1 MKQVL
6 QVRLGQHLT
15 MTPQMQ
21 QAIRLLQMSAVELKA
36 EIQTAL
42 ESNLML
48 EAVEDDEPADED
60 APDAATDEPVADAVA
75 DPADAPAVA
84 EWDEPE
90 LIWSTE
96 PAGSADAPDWQPAA
110 PEGLHEYLR
119 WQVELTPFT
128 HNDAQIALTIVDYIG
143 DDGYLHA
150 DLGEIISALPDGAAP
165 GVDEVE
171 AVLHRIQHFDPI
183 GVGARSLAECLSVQ
197 LAQKHPDTPG
207 LALARRIVTGHL
219 AELADGNR
227 RRLATALGVDEDE
240 FEQAAAL
247 VRSLK
252 PRPAV
257 QVEAPDAEY
266 VIPDVIVT
274 RRDDRWSVELNPEL
288 LPRLRINPYYA
299 ELARNGANDSDRA
312 CMRNH
317 MQDARWLIKSLQSR
331 AHTLLQVASFIV
343 EHQRDYLERGDVAM
357 RPLVLREVAEA
368 LEMHESTISRVT
380 ANKYLHTPR
389 GVVEFRHF
397 FSTQLGTADGVGTS
411 ATAARARIRK
421 LISGEDPGKP
431 LSDGR
436 IAELLTEKGLKVAR
450 RTVAKYRESM
460 SIPPAPERR
469 RG

>member
-48 EAVEDDEPADED
+48 EAVEDDEPSDDDSAQDES
-60 APDAATDEPVADAVA
+60 TDEPVTDAP
-75 DPADAPAVA
+75 DPADAAPAA
-84 EWDEPE
+84 EWEEPE
-90 LIWSTE
+90 MNWSTE
-96 PAGSADAPDWQPAA
+96 SGGGTDAPDWQPAA

-128 HNDAQIALTIVDYIG
+128 HNDAQIAMTIVDYIG

-150 DLGEIISALPDGAAP
+150 DLEEIVSALPDGDAP
-165 GVDEVE
+165 GIDEVE

-183 GVGARSLAECLSVQ
+183 GVGARNLAECLSVQ
-197 LAQKHPDTPG
+197 LGQKHPETPG
-207 LALARRIVTGHL
+207 LALARRIVAEHL
-219 AELADGNR
+219 SELADGNQ
-227 RRLATALGVDEDE
+227 RRLAAALGADAEE
-240 FEQAAAL
+240 LAEAAAL

-266 VIPDVIVT
+266 VIPDVVVT

-299 ELARNGANDSDRA
+299 ELARSGANNSDRA
-312 CMRNH
+312 CMRDH
-317 MQDARWLIKSLQSR
+317 LQDARWLIKSLQSR

-343 EHQRDYLERGDVAM
+343 GHQGDYLDRGDVAM

-397 FSTQLGTADGVGTS
+397 FSAQLGTADGVGTS
-411 ATAARARIRK
+411 ATAARARIRT
-421 LISGEDPGKP
+421 LISGEDPGRP